1 MPKLSEYV
9 RMAADEYVREHGNVE
24 PSARWVAD
32 FFHECGVQDEY
43 PRQDLVAFAAMIQKE
58 LIKRDE
64 QAAKKARLELD
75 KLDKVIHR
83 LKLPRKS

>member
-1 MPKLSEYV
+1 
-9 RMAADEYVREHGNVE
+9 
-24 PSARWVAD
+24 
-32 FFHECGVQDEY
+32 
-43 PRQDLVAFAAMIQKE
+43 MIQKE